1 MKKAL
6 NLSEKAFYNYR
17 YKEGLMRCVV
27 GWSCDIVKVHTA
39 TLTTPKWGNN

>member
-1 MKKAL
+1 MKKTW

-27 GWSCDIVKVHTA
+27 GME
-39 TLTTPKWGNN
+39 L